1 MYFCIPKREDGKQ
14 PPVVRLPAAA
24 TRAAPQLENRCRM
37 NDTLY

>member
-14 PPVVRLPAAA
+14 PVVRLPAAA